1 MKLIAPIALTA
12 VSAQATFDTIS
23 YRFRDSVQ
31 ELAALFI
38 QDASFASQVFSHG
51 CWCAKLS
58 DPSSVNLGGNAPV
71 DELDQICKDW
81 ARARR
86 CSRQNG
92 ASCEFAGLESSYEV
106 ERDNGATLCPDA
118 DSCMSE
124 TCQIDV
130 LYISM
135 MNDWRV
141 ANPQAFNPVANP
153 VCPPHTTN
161 QLNNCQAFPTTARPT
176 TTAAT
181 QATADP
187 AAIANAID
195 DVMGPSTC
203 TAAADCIQFSL
214 YWENRV
220 EVQSELDMWVTEPS
234 GEQIG
239 WSHGSSATG
248 GQLDYDGGWS
258 DYQAVENIQWT
269 SNPPVGTYNV
279 QVHNYDSALAS
290 TGATCTTANPCPTVR
305 IYVRVVANGVTTVFE
320 FDLNTNTDLSYS
332 GGSIFS
338 GSYVNLDVYTF
349 QYTSAT
355 RNQAAT
361 LTYTGPGIDYS
372 LRH

>member
-1 MKLIAPIALTA
+1 MGSSVLTSVGIHTETLNTVRQNFEQKSRNMKLIAPIALTA

-130 LYISM
+130 LYIQQI
-135 MNDWRV
+135 NDWQV
-141 ANPQAFNPVANP
+141 ANPGAFSPVVNP

-161 QLNNCQAFPTTARPT
+161 QLNNCQAFVTTARPT
-176 TTAAT
+176 TVAE
-181 QATADP
+181 TADP
-187 AAIANAID
+187 VAIDNAIN

-203 TAAADCIQFSL
+203 TNAADCISFSL

-220 EVQSELDMWVTEPS
+220 DIQSELDMWVTEPS
-234 GEQIG
+234 GEKIG
-239 WSHGSSATG
+239 WSHQTSATG
-248 GQLDYDGGWS
+248 GKLDYDGGWG
-258 DYQAVENIQWT
+258 DYQAVENPMELQPTSRNLQRSGAQLQQCTCVNWT
-269 SNPPVGTYNV
+269 NL
-279 QVHNYDSALAS
+279 HN
-290 TGATCTTANPCPTVR
+290 R
-305 IYVRVVANGVTTVFE
+305 
-320 FDLNTNTDLSYS
+320 
-332 GGSIFS
+332 
-338 GSYVNLDVYTF
+338 
-349 QYTSAT
+349 
-355 RNQAAT
+355 
-361 LTYTGPGIDYS
+361 
-372 LRH
+372 

>member
-1 MKLIAPIALTA
+1 MGSSVLASVGIHTETLNTVRRNFEQKSRNMKLIAPIALTA

-81 ARARR
+81 VRARR

-118 DSCMSE
+118 DSCMAE
-124 TCQIDV
+124 
-130 LYISM
+130 
-135 MNDWRV
+135 
-141 ANPQAFNPVANP
+141 
-153 VCPPHTTN
+153 
-161 QLNNCQAFPTTARPT
+161 
-176 TTAAT
+176 
-181 QATADP
+181 TADP
-187 AAIANAID
+187 VAIDNAIN

-203 TAAADCIQFSL
+203 TNAADCISFSL

-220 EVQSELDMWVTEPS
+220 DIQSELDMWVTEPS
-234 GEQIG
+234 GEKIG
-239 WSHGSSATG
+239 WSHQTSATG
-248 GQLDYDGGWS
+248 GKLDYDGGWG
-258 DYQAVENIQWT
+258 DYQAVENIQWS

-279 QVHNYDSALAS
+279 QVHNYNSALVS
-290 TGATCTTANPCPTVR
+290 TGQTCTTANPCPT
-305 IYVRVVANGVTTVFE
+305 IPIFVRVVANGVTTVFE
-320 FDLNTNTDLSYS
+320 FDLDSNVDNSWSEPNRS
-332 GGSIFS
+332 GDYI
-338 GSYVNLDVYTF
+338 NLDVYTF
-349 QYTSAT
+349 EYTSAT
-355 RNQAAT
+355 RGKAAT
-361 LTYTGPGIDYS
+361 MTYTGPGIDYS
-372 LRH
+372 KRHSYEQ